1 MTVNSGYFA
10 TTPVTEYTETT
21 YNSDRAI
28 RYSNGVCKD
37 TRITNSDFDYGD
49 ELEVTAQA
57 VPDLSVL
64 VGTGRIDINGY
75 WCYVDT
81 DYTVSITANASGMSR
96 IDRIV
101 AHLDTSSKTIT
112 IIASTGTPASSPVAP
127 SLTRSGSVFEMSLAQ
142 ISVPNADS
150 AIQDTQITDER
161 STVSLCGYSGSI
173 PYFNEQQTFYGG
185 IKSEGNIDVS
195 DNYIKNVTDP
205 SENQDAATKSYI
217 DQNQTPAG
225 SILLWY
231 DTSGNVP
238 SGWHACDGTNG
249 TPDLRNVMVM
259 GAGSTYAQG
268 TTGGEATHTLSI
280 AELPVH
286 NHWLETKSMGST
298 TGNRSVS
305 LFGDV
310 PESAVVKATENTGS
324 GDAHNNLPPYY
335 ALFYIMKL

>member
-150 AIQDTQITDER
+150 AIQDAQITDER
-161 STVSLCGYSGSI
+161 STISLCGYSSSI
-173 PYFNEQQTFYGG
+173 VYFNEDL
-185 IKSEGNIDVS
+185 DVS
-195 DNYIKNVTDP
+195 DNKIINLANPTND
-205 SENQDAATKSYI
+205 QDATSKIYV
-217 DQNQTPAG
+217 DNLLMPKG
-225 SILLWY
+225 SIILWY
-231 DTSGNVP
+231 DTSANVP
-238 SGWHACDGTNG
+238 SGWAICDGNNG
-249 TPDLRNVMVM
+249 TPNLSDKFVI
-259 GAGSTYAQG
+259 GASTTYAQA
-268 TTGGEATHTLSI
+268 TTGGESTHVLTVGEMPEHDHDLRIAGPDAAMHNVIQTYPTPVINGSI
-280 AELPVH
+280 
-286 NHWLETKSMGST
+286 T
-298 TGNRSVS
+298 TG
-305 LFGDV
+305 
-310 PESAVVKATENTGS
+310 PTG
-324 GDAHNNLPPYY
+324 GGGAHNNIPPYY
-335 ALFYIMKL
+335 ALYYIMKL